1 MVEFASGNGF
11 FIDDQEAAT
20 VIVNLAKKYCQ
31 DDEIVF
37 VGIKGAFKEY
47 LFATNK
53 KIYIYKTGFLVGKTF
68 GFSIFELEY
77 AAISAIQLH
86 KNFGNTGYIEIV
98 GFGIP
103 NHNKLSF
110 WGNNSKGPTPQNL
123 DNCLSF
129 GNSVDFYITAVRK
142 LNQLLNDA
150 RTPVQ
155 VQGNSISKFEEIKQ
169 FKELLDL
176 GIISQEEFD
185 EKKEALLKG

>member
-31 DDEIVF
+31 DDEKVF

-77 AAISAIQLH
+77 GAISAIQLH

-98 GFGIP
+98 GFGIL

-150 RTPVQ
+150 RTPF
-155 VQGNSISKFEEIKQ
+155 QGQGDSISKFEEIKQ